1 VSDDDL
7 HPADRPD
14 VIVVGAG
21 LAGLAATGAL
31 VRAGRSVVLLEASDG
46 VGGRVR
52 TDVVDGYRLDR
63 GFQVLLTAYPE
74 LERQVDMDALD
85 VRCFEPGAI
94 VWDGTK
100 LSVVGDP
107 LRRPRTAL
115 PTIVAPIGTIGDKV
129 RILRQRERLRRAD
142 PVDLLRQDDRS
153 TESALR
159 EQGFGSRM
167 IDLLFRPLV
176 GGIQLDPSLST
187 SSRMFDVVMRS
198 LVVGEAGVPAK
209 GMGALSDQ
217 LGAALPEGVCRL
229 LSPVAEVSPGRVVL
243 ASGEELAADRV
254 VVATEGPAASALLG
268 LPPVESN
275 PATCV
280 WFGADRSPIDAG
292 YIVLDGT
299 GAGPATNVAVL
310 SDVAPDYAP
319 AGRALVG
326 AACPGV
332 ADAAAEPRVR
342 EQLARIWGTAIDE
355 WVHLRTDV
363 IEHGQPRQ
371 APGFS
376 PKQKVSLGD
385 GLFVCGDHRDTS
397 SIQGALFSGR
407 RCADAVIE
415 SLT

>member
-1 VSDDDL
+1 MSGSDVRTTSD
-7 HPADRPD
+7 PD
-14 VIVVGAG
+14 VVIVGAG
-21 LAGLAATGAL
+21 LAGLAAAGTL
-31 VRAGRSVVLLEASDG
+31 TRAGRSVVLLEASDG

-74 LERQVDMDALD
+74 LERQVDLDALD
-85 VRCFEPGAI
+85 VRCFEPGAL
-94 VWDGTK
+94 VWNGTK
-100 LSVVGDP
+100 LSVMGDP
-107 LRRPRTAL
+107 LRRPRAAL
-115 PTIVAPIGTIGDKV
+115 PTVVAPIGSVGDKL

-159 EQGFGSRM
+159 DQGFGNRM

-187 SSRMFDVVMRS
+187 SRRMFDVVLRS
-198 LVVGEAGVPAK
+198 LIVGDAGVPAK
-209 GMGALSDQ
+209 GMGSLSDQ
-217 LGAALPEGVCRL
+217 LGDALPEGVVRL
-229 LSPVAEVSPGRVVL
+229 SSPVAEVSPGGVVL
-243 ASGEELAADRV
+243 ATGQELRADRV

-319 AGRALVG
+319 SGRSLIA
-326 AACPGV
+326 AACPGIADV
-332 ADAAAEPRVR
+332 AVEARVR
-342 EQLARIWGTAIDE
+342 DQLGRIWGASVEGWT
-355 WVHLRTDV
+355 HLRTDV

-371 APGFS
+371 PPGFS
-376 PKQKVSLGD
+376 PKQRVALGD

-407 RCADAVIE
+407 RCGEAVLD